1 MSNILIIRVLICI
14 FFSLFPDRCKLVLL
28 EANLFQLCLE
38 YLELYQDDVAVV
50 TSICG
55 VIESLASS
63 GMKRKGGRE
72 GGEGRGGREGRGGEG
87 RDGRDNK
94 EVKRT
99 TEHKIIFI
107 SSCFHYCP
115 IVCYFSLSLCPN

>member
-1 MSNILIIRVLICI
+1 MYMY
-14 FFSLFPDRCKLVLL
+14 FFYPLFFPDRCKLVLL

-63 GMKRKGGRE
+63 GMKRKGGEGRE
-72 GGEGRGGREGRGGEG
+72 GGRGGWGGKGETIKELRERQSM
-87 RDGRDNK
+87 R
-94 EVKRT
+94 
-99 TEHKIIFI
+99 
-107 SSCFHYCP
+107 Y
-115 IVCYFSLSLCPN
+115 

>member
-1 MSNILIIRVLICI
+1 MYMYMY
-14 FFSLFPDRCKLVLL
+14 FFYPLFFPDRCKLVLL

-63 GMKRKGGRE
+63 GMKREGGREGRE
-72 GGEGRGGREGRGGEG
+72 GGEGGRNGEE
-87 RDGRDNK
+87 RERQ
-94 EVKRT
+94 
-99 TEHKIIFI
+99 
-107 SSCFHYCP
+107 
-115 IVCYFSLSLCPN
+115 

>member
-63 GMKRKGGRE
+63 GMKREGGREGGKGGREGGRE
-72 GGEGRGGREGRGGEG
+72 GGEGGMGETIKKLRERQS
-87 RDGRDNK
+87 RR
-94 EVKRT
+94 
-99 TEHKIIFI
+99 
-107 SSCFHYCP
+107 Y
-115 IVCYFSLSLCPN
+115 

>member
-1 MSNILIIRVLICI
+1 MYMYFFYPL
-14 FFSLFPDRCKLVLL
+14 FFSDRCKLVLL

-63 GMKRKGGRE
+63 GMKRKGGRGGEERE
-72 GGEGRGGREGRGGEG
+72 GGEGREGREERGGKGET
-87 RDGRDNK
+87 
-94 EVKRT
+94 VKKLR
-99 TEHKIIFI
+99 ERQ
-107 SSCFHYCP
+107 SMR
-115 IVCYFSLSLCPN
+115 

>member
-63 GMKRKGGRE
+63 GMKRKGGE
-72 GGEGRGGREGRGGEG
+72 EREGRGGEG
-87 RDGRDNK
+87 RGGRDG
-94 EVKRT
+94 EER
-99 TEHKIIFI
+99 ERQ
-107 SSCFHYCP
+107 
-115 IVCYFSLSLCPN
+115 

>member
-87 RDGRDNK
+87 RGGMGETIKKLR
-94 EVKRT
+94 ERQST
-99 TEHKIIFI
+99 R
-107 SSCFHYCP
+107 
-115 IVCYFSLSLCPN
+115 